1 MSQRCFLVPLKKS
14 AFLSLR
20 NSPVSN
26 LTNPFYVGY
35 SPERINPG
43 DKKHRLSSVI
53 KVTAGSNKEAAGF
66 VDTLYQS
73 IIKAG
78 THPASSIKVAEAS
91 KVIENTQ
98 RDLNIALVNELS
110 IIFHRLGID
119 TEEVLEAAGTKWNF
133 LPFRPGLV
141 GGHCIGV
148 DPYYL
153 TYKSQEIGY
162 HPEVIL
168 AGRRI
173 NDEMGKYISERVVK
187 EITRK
192 RIHVV
197 DANILI
203 MGLTFKEDCP
213 DIRNTRVVEMAK
225 GLEEYQANVDIY
237 DPWVEPKNAEQE
249 YGLEILSNPEPKQYD
264 AVIIAVAHECFKEMG
279 LQKIRGLCKRK
290 PCDF

>member
-1 MSQRCFLVPLKKS
+1 
-14 AFLSLR
+14 
-20 NSPVSN
+20 
-26 LTNPFYVGY
+26 
-35 SPERINPG
+35 
-43 DKKHRLSSVI
+43 
-53 KVTAGSNKEAAGF
+53 
-66 VDTLYQS
+66 
-73 IIKAG
+73 
-78 THPASSIKVAEAS
+78 VAEAS

-213 DIRNTRVVEMAK
+213 DIRNSRVVEMAK

-264 AVIIAVAHECFKEMG
+264 TVIIAVAHECFKEMG
-279 LQKIRGLCKRK
+279 VQKIRGLCKKNHVIFDVKYLFPLTENLERL
-290 PCDF
+290 